1 MFLRV
6 TPRGLVLANSAIDMT
21 VPEWRQVLGCR
32 PAMGK
37 HEGLK
42 RIMAEAPDFALRL
55 MQDLLKQ

>member
-1 MFLRV
+1 MH
-6 TPRGLVLANSAIDMT
+6 ANSAIDMT

-42 RIMAEAPDFALRL
+42 RVMAEALDFALRL
-55 MQDLLKQ
+55 MQDLLMQ

>member
-1 MFLRV
+1 MFLLGGWCLQTV
-6 TPRGLVLANSAIDMT
+6 QLPMS

-42 RIMAEAPDFALRL
+42 RVMAEAPDFALRL